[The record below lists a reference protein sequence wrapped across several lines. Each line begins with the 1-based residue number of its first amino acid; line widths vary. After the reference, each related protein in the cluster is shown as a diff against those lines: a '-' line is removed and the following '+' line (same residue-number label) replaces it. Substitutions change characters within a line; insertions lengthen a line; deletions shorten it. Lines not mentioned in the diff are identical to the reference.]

1 MEDGVIIVFDGQ
13 SSPAFPRSLHPCS
26 HTRLFWQ
33 KKDREMTLK
42 SLWVHFFLL
51 CFLHNP
57 GRAALHSSRA
67 SERARSPGYHGPA
80 HAAPQRPL
88 VAAAPAL
95 SARRCQPFP
104 RFLPPACDP
113 LVAGTAGRAGTASFA
128 SIVSLRSPLPLGP
141 LLLRGRAYTPS
152 LLPPLQH
159 SPGSLAPEIKTGDL
173 KVQPF

>member
-1 MEDGVIIVFDGQ
+1 MMANRAQ
-13 SSPAFPRSLHPCS
+13 LSPPHPFIAFLLPHTSLLAEEGSRDDLEVPLGAFS
-26 HTRLFWQ
+26 
-33 KKDREMTLK
+33 
-42 SLWVHFFLL
+42 LL

-57 GRAALHSSRA
+57 GRAALHSSGA
-67 SERARSPGYHGPA
+67 SQRSRSPGYHGPA

-88 VAAAPAL
+88 VAASPAL

-113 LVAGTAGRAGTASFA
+113 LVAGTAGRVGTASFA
-128 SIVSLRSPLPLGP
+128 SILSLRSPLPLGP

-159 SPGSLAPEIKTGDL
+159 SPGSLAPRPRPET
-173 KVQPF
+173 